1 MTIEE
6 KLKMQKPIFGK
17 KYKGTTI
24 IELKDKNGKV
34 ERYSKDN
41 IVTNAVSNIFANLP
55 FGRIDTLRGTDSNFL
70 FMFDNPRCFKNF
82 FGGIL
87 LFSDHI
93 TEDVNTTKI
102 PAGKKPMAWAGDYAN
117 TTRNIHRGSPN
128 LTETGPLADG
138 YKFVWDFATD
148 EANGTIGCLC
158 LTNSK
163 FGNMDGIAQQLISEV
178 GNVHY
183 LHVVSADSTNR
194 FGNNI
199 SKKCATDMFLGFPSY
214 DKNTGRIYHIQWTG
228 NNTLTLSVFENN
240 VSKSSLLYT
249 DDAAPYRTILDSH
262 PINLPFIVGS
272 NNDNK
277 AISYRYDNGI
287 IYLTYVQN
295 NTNYIQLAKINV
307 SDLNNITITSE
318 QKTYSGATFGINK
331 TNPGGG
337 AGAAAQRSNENTIPI
352 HKIGTNLYMYL
363 PKYNSDPVSMFKI
376 NINDTTD
383 ISEINPDSSVP
394 TGLNPYKEKL
404 NFYSGASFYSIYED
418 DSDIVQICDATASEY
433 IVWTIWGDTL
443 SYTFST
449 ENTDKTNACMGGYI
463 KTGDFTYYGA
473 GHFYERTAIDRK
485 YLATINNIEPVV
497 KTSDKTMKITY
508 ILKEIDE

>member
-1 MTIEE
+1 MTFEE

-24 IELKDKNGKV
+24 IELKDKNGKI

-41 IVTNAVSNIFANLP
+41 IVTNAVSNIFSNMP
-55 FGRIDTLRGTDSNFL
+55 FGRIDTLRGTDTNGL

-87 LFSDHI
+87 LFSDSI
-93 TEDVNTTKI
+93 TENVNTTKI
-102 PAGKKPMAWAGDYAN
+102 PVGKKPMAWAGDYAN
-117 TTRNIHRGSPN
+117 TNGNIHRGSPS
-128 LTETGPLADG
+128 LTESAPLSDG
-138 YKFVWDFATD
+138 YKFVWDFTTD

-163 FGNMDGIAQQLISEV
+163 FGNMDGIAQQLISEA
-178 GNVHY
+178 GNIHY
-183 LHVVSADSTNR
+183 LHIMSADLTNR
-194 FGNNI
+194 FSNDI
-199 SKKCATDMFLGFPSY
+199 SKKYATDMFFGFPSY

-249 DDAAPYRTILDSH
+249 DTAAPYRTILDSS
-262 PINLPFIVGS
+262 PITLPFTVGT

-295 NTNYIQLAKINV
+295 NTNYIQLAKIDV

-318 QKTYSGATFGINK
+318 QKTYSGATFLIDK
-331 TNPGGG
+331 SNPGGG
-337 AGAAAQRSNENTIPI
+337 SGAVIQRSNENAIPI

-363 PKYNSDPVSMFKI
+363 PKYNSSPVSMFKV

-383 ISEINPDSSVP
+383 ISEITPDSSVP
-394 TGLNPYKEKL
+394 TTGNPYKTKL
-404 NFYSGASFYSIYED
+404 NFYGGACFYSTHED
-418 DSDIVQICDATASEY
+418 DSDIIQVCDVSDVDY
-433 IVWTIWGDTL
+433 FVWTIWGDTL
-443 SYTFST
+443 SYTHSSG
-449 ENTDKTNACMGGYI
+449 NNSKTLASMHGYI
-463 KTGDFTYYGA
+463 KTGDFTYYGIS
-473 GHFYERTAIDRK
+473 GNNERTAIDRK

-497 KTSDKTMKITY
+497 DKTMKITY